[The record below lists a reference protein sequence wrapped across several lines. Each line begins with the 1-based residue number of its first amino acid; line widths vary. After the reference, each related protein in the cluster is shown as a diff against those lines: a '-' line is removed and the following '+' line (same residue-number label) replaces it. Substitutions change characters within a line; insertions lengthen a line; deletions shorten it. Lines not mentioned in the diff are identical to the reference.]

1 MKLVRLQSD
10 NELTES
16 QFTNNLAIAV
26 QLEENARVALKTIS
40 LEFEAPDLVIDR
52 TNDTIKFGI
61 GLNSDTNR
69 TVKLDHGSYTMESI
83 GQHIQGKLN
92 ELVQSYDSLDDTLK
106 LEIGSEWL
114 AETYT
119 DPATQ
124 TTKMDITYQVGDIDD
139 SITDADVTGNLEYN
153 VGKFTKAP
161 NTDDNIYNAYLQT
174 DKYICFGG
182 WELSMAVVPQT
193 EGQPQNI
200 NASQWILCIASIDD
214 KYDDDDESI
223 ISGSSVA
230 IMRNTEGNY
239 SYLKDGFMN
248 ATDTPIEENDV
259 IYINKRLNEQT
270 DIEIV
275 YSVVKGTEV
284 IKFVGDSG
292 LYPSK
297 ASAIGYDTQY
307 PLLKVGNDTGKIAFA
322 SLQFTPSYSCK
333 EVDGVF
339 TQKTAKEGVN
349 IIKNINL
356 NAEPRNVTLSFFNR
370 QTSNLFG
377 YEQVTY
383 TKNGVEITFNGEQ
396 DILQY
401 IFFNDLIVE
410 IPELNLNTY
419 DHTYKQK
426 RNIIIVIPSG
436 DLKNAITT
444 RGLKG
449 YELSYTDVF
458 PTFIS
463 LKNKQTTLTYPQLTV
478 RVTSNKQL
486 LKMSGRMSCLLLF
499 KEGFDQ

>member
-16 QFTNNLAIAV
+16 QFTNNLAIPV
-26 QLEENARVALKTIS
+26 QLEQNARAALKTIS
-40 LEFEAPDLVIDR
+40 LEFEAPDLVIDS

-69 TVKLDHGSYTMESI
+69 TVKLDHGSYTVSLI
-83 GQHIQGKLN
+83 GQQIQGQLN
-92 ELVQSYDSLDDTLK
+92 ELVQSYDKADDILK
-106 LEIGSEWL
+106 LEVGSEWL

-124 TTKMDITYQVGDIDD
+124 TTKMDITYQVGDVDD
-139 SITDADVTGNLEYN
+139 SITDADVVGNLQYSTGE
-153 VGKFTKAP
+153 FTKAP
-161 NTDDNIYNAYLQT
+161 DTDDNTYNAYLQT
-174 DKYICFGG
+174 DKYICWGG
-182 WELSMAVVPQT
+182 WELSMTVVPQT
-193 EGQPQNI
+193 EGQPENI
-200 NASQWILCIASIDD
+200 NASQWILGIASIDD
-214 KYDDDDESI
+214 KYDDDEESI
-223 ISGSSVA
+223 ISGSAVA

-239 SYLKDGFMN
+239 SYLKNNVMV
-248 ATDTPIEENDV
+248 ATDTPIEENDT
-259 IYINKRLNEQT
+259 ISINKRLDGQT

-284 IKFVGDSG
+284 IEFVGDSG
-292 LYPSK
+292 LDSK
-297 ASAIGYDTQY
+297 ASAIAYDPQY
-307 PLLKVGNDTGKIAFA
+307 PLLKVGNDTGKISFT

-339 TQKTAKEGVN
+339 TQKTATEGVN

-370 QTSNLFG
+370 QLASLLG

-396 DILQY
+396 DMIQY
-401 IFFNDLIVE
+401 IFLNDLVIEV
-410 IPELNLNTY
+410 PELNLNTY
-419 DHTYKQK
+419 DHTFKQK
-426 RNIIIVIPSG
+426 RNIIMIIPSG
-436 DLKNAITT
+436 DLKNAITS

-449 YELSYTDVF
+449 YELSYTDIY

-478 RVTSNKQL
+478 RVSSNKQL

-499 KEGFDQ
+499 KDAEDL